1 MLTGPS
7 AAGKTTTAHKLAERI
22 AARGLRSAVMS
33 LDDFFVGEG
42 RYPKQPDGSDDYECV
57 ESLDL
62 PLLRACLRSLA
73 ETGVCEAPVF
83 SFLTQRPTGR
93 PARSTRAA
101 ASPSSK
107 VCTPSNRRSRSTSCP
122 PARRCTPLRGPARGI
137 RRGGRFPRA
146 GHAG

>member
-1 MLTGPS
+1 
-7 AAGKTTTAHKLAERI
+7 
-22 AARGLRSAVMS
+22 MS

-83 SFLTQRPTGR
+83 SFLTQRPHR
-93 PARSTRAA
+93 PDPHDRRERRHRHRRRFARLQ
-101 ASPSSK
+101 P
-107 VCTPSNRRSRSTSCP
+107 
-122 PARRCTPLRGPARGI
+122 GARG
-137 RRGGRFPRA
+137 
-146 GHAG
+146 